1 MVAVNFLRLAAMSQA
16 ASAATVYLAG
26 DSTMA
31 KGGGGGGGTATDG
44 LGWGQYLADSLSIP
58 VVNNAIGG
66 RSARSFT
73 REGRFDTIIEAVVSG
88 DIVVIEFGHNDGGSL
103 TPTDNGRTDCG
114 GTGDETCE
122 TVYDGVAETVLT
134 FPRYLENAA
143 NAITAKGAFVV
154 ISSQT
159 PNNPFESGE
168 FIYSGSRFVDMAALA
183 ASNAG
188 VDYVDHGQ
196 YTANAFEASGAET
209 VNAYFP
215 NDHTHT
221 SPAGALA
228 VGDAFL
234 IAWHTSKMKFAKELE
249 QDLVPEWRVK
259 YLDYKAG
266 KKRVKAVGRAV
277 ARANANATPRSG
289 RLNPRDHYR
298 SNGSPT
304 LTRKVAAPA
313 AHRQPTAHGF
323 NSLPERHGTASRPTS
338 DESDQ
343 LTKPILI
350 NRRNGKETESTEST
364 ELQYGSFVPTP
375 PTDYGP
381 VHLELPDPALGTGL
395 VNSPPGKTA
404 DKTSRPQPGRSATD
418 KTVPASYHAY
428 TAAERGTT
436 PKRPAIA
443 DMFNRGSSMTV
454 TGSTAN
460 NPSHGDPKPLLKRI
474 WSRSGVG
481 RDEVALDVNMIP
493 LDYVKAKEKEFFDWM
508 DGQLDKV
515 ETFYKEKEDEAG
527 ERLIVLRGQLHEM
540 RNRRIEEISNFR
552 KVKRA
557 SKREAA
563 KSIDDMSGNPSPSSG
578 SGTPVPN
585 QNILKRPVTKALDG
599 LKFGQRLG
607 VNSKALRDMHLT
619 PNLQPS
625 EGPQDVS
632 RRMDPSRDYVR
643 RAHENDV
650 PYRSAKRKLKLALK
664 EYYRGLELLKSY
676 ALLNRTAFRKIN
688 KKYDK
693 AANAHPPLRY
703 MSDKVN
709 KAWFVQSRVLDS
721 HLHAVED
728 LYARYFERGNHK
740 VATGKLRSSNGKL
753 GQYTAS
759 AFRSGLLIGTGA
771 VFGIQGLINAA
782 TILRNQSDP
791 VIHIRTGYLLQIYGG
806 YFLALYL
813 FSFFCIDCSV
823 WAANK
828 INYVFIFEFDPRNN
842 LDWRQL
848 AEFPSFLTLLLGLFL
863 WLNFSGLG
871 TPDMYL
877 YYPVI
882 LLFVTLV
889 LIFLP
894 APILFNQSRRWF
906 AYAHWRLLLAGLYP
920 VEFRDFF
927 LGDMYCSLTYVT
939 ANIELFFCLYASHWS
954 DPPQCNSGHSRLLGF
969 FTALPGIWRAL
980 QCLRRYYD
988 TRSAFPHLANFGK
1001 YSTTILYYITL
1012 SLYRIKESHTR
1023 LAIFITVAVVNSIYS
1038 TLWDLFM
1045 DWSLLQPT
1053 AKHKFLRPV
1062 LGYKSPWYY
1071 YSAIVFDVLLRF
1083 NWIFYAFFTHNT
1095 QHSTIASFFIS
1106 FSEANRRGVWTLF
1119 RVENEHA
1126 ANVMRFKASRDVPL
1140 PYKLHDTD
1148 ETSTSESIVQPVV
1161 EDGEV
1166 AKVHSGSLRPT
1177 PGPGQSRFRARTS
1190 SAARAEEQG
1199 PGSLR
1204 RRMTITKIMAEAH
1217 TQDFVKKKGKDEV
1230 AGEAA
1235 TREESSWERGSSDDD
1250 DEDDGSPSD
1259 GREEEE
1265 LTRRE
1270 TEEVRQAQRNA
1281 GREGLKEIL

>member
-1 MVAVNFLRLAAMSQA
+1 
-16 ASAATVYLAG
+16 
-26 DSTMA
+26 
-31 KGGGGGGGTATDG
+31 
-44 LGWGQYLADSLSIP
+44 
-58 VVNNAIGG
+58 
-66 RSARSFT
+66 
-73 REGRFDTIIEAVVSG
+73 
-88 DIVVIEFGHNDGGSL
+88 
-103 TPTDNGRTDCG
+103 
-114 GTGDETCE
+114 
-122 TVYDGVAETVLT
+122 
-134 FPRYLENAA
+134 
-143 NAITAKGAFVV
+143 
-154 ISSQT
+154 
-159 PNNPFESGE
+159 
-168 FIYSGSRFVDMAALA
+168 
-183 ASNAG
+183 
-188 VDYVDHGQ
+188 
-196 YTANAFEASGAET
+196 
-209 VNAYFP
+209 
-215 NDHTHT
+215 
-221 SPAGALA
+221 
-228 VGDAFL
+228 
-234 IAWHTSKMKFAKELE
+234 MKFAKELE

-289 RLNPRDHYR
+289 KLNPRDLYR

-304 LTRKVAAPA
+304 LTKKPPA
-313 AHRQPTAHGF
+313 THRQPTAHGF
-323 NSLPERHGTASRPTS
+323 NSLPERRGTASRPTS

-343 LTKPILI
+343 VTKPILI
-350 NRRNGKETESTEST
+350 NRRNGKEAESPESP

-375 PTDYGP
+375 PSDYGP
-381 VHLELPDPALGTGL
+381 VHLELPDPALSTGIDS
-395 VNSPPGKTA
+395 SPPG
-404 DKTSRPQPGRSATD
+404 SATD
-418 KTVPASYHAY
+418 KSFRLQHGGSALDKAPPGPYRAHTL
-428 TAAERGTT
+428 AERGTA

-443 DMFNRGSSMTV
+443 DMFNRGSSMSV
-454 TGSTAN
+454 TGGAAN
-460 NPSHGDPKPLLKRI
+460 TSIPADPKPLLKRI
-474 WSRSGVG
+474 WSRSGAR

-527 ERLIVLRGQLHEM
+527 ERLNVLREQLHEM

-557 SKREAA
+557 GKGEAA
-563 KSIDDMSGNPSPSSG
+563 KSIDDAPSNLSPSSG
-578 SGTPVPN
+578 SGTPLAN
-585 QNILKRPVTKALDG
+585 HNILKRPVTKALDG

-619 PNLQPS
+619 PNLRPS
-625 EGPQDVS
+625 EGSQEAHG
-632 RRMDPSRDYVR
+632 MDPSRDYVR
-643 RAHENDV
+643 RAHEHEV

-740 VATGKLRSSNGKL
+740 VAMGKLRSSNGKL

-782 TILRNQSDP
+782 TILRNHSDP
-791 VIHIRTGYLLQIYGG
+791 VIHLRTGYLLQIYGG

-848 AEFPSFLTLLLGLFL
+848 AEFPSFLTLLLGLFV
-863 WLNFSGLG
+863 WLNFSGVG
-871 TPDMYL
+871 TPAMYL

-889 LIFLP
+889 FIFLP
-894 APILFNQSRRWF
+894 APVLFHQSRRWF

-939 ANIELFFCLYASHWS
+939 ANIELFFCLYASHWAN
-954 DPPQCNSGHSRLLGF
+954 PPQCNSGHSRLLGF

-1012 SLYRIKESHTR
+1012 SLYRIKESRTH
-1023 LAIFITVAVVNSIYS
+1023 LAIFITIAVVNSIYS

-1045 DWSLLQPT
+1045 DWSLLQPS

-1140 PYKLHDTD
+1140 PYKLHDAD
-1148 ETSTSESIVQPVV
+1148 ETSASESIVQPIG
-1161 EDGEV
+1161 EDGENGEDGEL
-1166 AKVHSGSLRPT
+1166 AKVHSGSLRPI
-1177 PGPGQSRFRARTS
+1177 PSSGQSRFRPRTS

-1199 PGSLR
+1199 PSTLR

-1217 TQDFVKKKGKDEV
+1217 TQDFVKKKGKGEV

-1235 TREESSWERGSSDDD
+1235 TREESSWERESSDD
-1250 DEDDGSPSD
+1250 DEDDGSPSEE
-1259 GREEEE
+1259 REEEE
-1265 LTRRE
+1265 LTRQE
-1270 TEEVRQAQRNA
+1270 AAEVRQAQQNA
-1281 GREGLKEIL
+1281 GREGLKEIV

>member
-1 MVAVNFLRLAAMSQA
+1 
-16 ASAATVYLAG
+16 
-26 DSTMA
+26 
-31 KGGGGGGGTATDG
+31 
-44 LGWGQYLADSLSIP
+44 
-58 VVNNAIGG
+58 
-66 RSARSFT
+66 
-73 REGRFDTIIEAVVSG
+73 
-88 DIVVIEFGHNDGGSL
+88 
-103 TPTDNGRTDCG
+103 
-114 GTGDETCE
+114 
-122 TVYDGVAETVLT
+122 
-134 FPRYLENAA
+134 
-143 NAITAKGAFVV
+143 
-154 ISSQT
+154 
-159 PNNPFESGE
+159 
-168 FIYSGSRFVDMAALA
+168 
-183 ASNAG
+183 
-188 VDYVDHGQ
+188 
-196 YTANAFEASGAET
+196 
-209 VNAYFP
+209 
-215 NDHTHT
+215 
-221 SPAGALA
+221 
-228 VGDAFL
+228 
-234 IAWHTSKMKFAKELE
+234 MKFAKELE

-289 RLNPRDHYR
+289 KLNPRDLYR

-304 LTRKVAAPA
+304 LTKKAAPPA
-313 AHRQPTAHGF
+313 AHRQLTAHGF
-323 NSLPERHGTASRPTS
+323 NSLPERRGTASRPTS

-350 NRRNGKETESTEST
+350 NRRNGKEAESPEST

-375 PTDYGP
+375 PSDHGP
-381 VHLELPDPALGTGL
+381 VHLELPGPALSTGPYNGL
-395 VNSPPGKTA
+395 PERAT
-404 DKTSRPQPGRSATD
+404 DKTSRLQHGGGTPGKAPPGPYR
-418 KTVPASYHAY
+418 AY
-428 TAAERGTT
+428 TVEERGTT
-436 PKRPAIA
+436 PRRPAIA
-443 DMFNRGSSMTV
+443 DMFNRGSSMSV
-454 TGSTAN
+454 TGSAAN
-460 NPSHGDPKPLLKRI
+460 ISSPGDPKPLLKRI

-493 LDYVKAKEKEFFDWM
+493 LDYVKAKEREFFDWM
-508 DGQLDKV
+508 DGQLEKV

-527 ERLIVLRGQLHEM
+527 ERLNVLREQLHEM
-540 RNRRIEEISNFR
+540 RNRGIEEISNFR

-557 SKREAA
+557 GKAEAA
-563 KSIDDMSGNPSPSSG
+563 KPIDDIPGNPSPSSG
-578 SGTPVPN
+578 SGTPLAN
-585 QNILKRPVTKALDG
+585 QNILRRPVTKALNG

-607 VNSKALRDMHLT
+607 VNSKALRDMGLT
-619 PNLQPS
+619 PNLRAS
-625 EGPQDVS
+625 EGPQES
-632 RRMDPSRDYVR
+632 HGMDPSRDYVR
-643 RAHENDV
+643 RAHDHEV

-703 MSDKVN
+703 MSDRVN
-709 KAWFVQSRVLDS
+709 KAWFVQSSVLDS

-740 VATGKLRSSNGKL
+740 VAMGKLRSSNGKL

-848 AEFPSFLTLLLGLFL
+848 AEFPSFLTLLLGLFV
-863 WLNFSGLG
+863 WLNFSDVG
-871 TPDMYL
+871 TPSMYL

-889 LIFLP
+889 FIFLP

-939 ANIELFFCLYASHWS
+939 ANIELFFCLYANHWV

-1012 SLYRIKESHTR
+1012 SLYRIKESHTH
-1023 LAIFITVAVVNSIYS
+1023 LAIFITVAIINSIYS

-1045 DWSLLQPT
+1045 DWSLLQPS

-1140 PYKLHDTD
+1140 PYKLYDAD
-1148 ETSTSESIVQPVV
+1148 ETSASESMVQPVG
-1161 EDGEV
+1161 EDGKNGENGEV
-1166 AKVHSGSLRPT
+1166 AKVHSGSLRPI
-1177 PGPGQSRFRARTS
+1177 PSSGQSRFRARTS
-1190 SAARAEEQG
+1190 STARVEEQG
-1199 PGSLR
+1199 PSTLR

-1217 TQDFVKKKGKDEV
+1217 TQDFVKKKGKEEV
-1230 AGEAA
+1230 EGEAA
-1235 TREESSWERGSSDDD
+1235 TREVSSWERESS
-1250 DEDDGSPSD
+1250 DEDDDVGSPSEE
-1259 GREEEE
+1259 REEEE
-1265 LTRRE
+1265 LTRQE
-1270 TEEVRQAQRNA
+1270 TAEVRQAQKNA
-1281 GREGLKEIL
+1281 GRDGLKEIV

>member
-1 MVAVNFLRLAAMSQA
+1 
-16 ASAATVYLAG
+16 
-26 DSTMA
+26 
-31 KGGGGGGGTATDG
+31 
-44 LGWGQYLADSLSIP
+44 
-58 VVNNAIGG
+58 
-66 RSARSFT
+66 
-73 REGRFDTIIEAVVSG
+73 
-88 DIVVIEFGHNDGGSL
+88 
-103 TPTDNGRTDCG
+103 
-114 GTGDETCE
+114 
-122 TVYDGVAETVLT
+122 
-134 FPRYLENAA
+134 
-143 NAITAKGAFVV
+143 
-154 ISSQT
+154 
-159 PNNPFESGE
+159 
-168 FIYSGSRFVDMAALA
+168 
-183 ASNAG
+183 
-188 VDYVDHGQ
+188 
-196 YTANAFEASGAET
+196 
-209 VNAYFP
+209 
-215 NDHTHT
+215 
-221 SPAGALA
+221 
-228 VGDAFL
+228 
-234 IAWHTSKMKFAKELE
+234 MKFAKELE

-289 RLNPRDHYR
+289 KLNPRDLYR

-304 LTRKVAAPA
+304 LTRKPALPAPQ
-313 AHRQPTAHGF
+313 RQLTTHGY
-323 NSLPERHGTASRPTS
+323 NSLPERRGTGSRPTS

-343 LTKPILI
+343 LSKPILI
-350 NRRNGKETESTEST
+350 NRRNGKETGSPDSTQ
-364 ELQYGSFVPTP
+364 LQYGSFVPTP
-375 PTDYGP
+375 PSDYGP
-381 VHLELPDPALGTGL
+381 VHLELPDPALSTGIDS
-395 VNSPPGKTA
+395 SPPERAT
-404 DKTSRPQPGRSATD
+404 DKTSRSQHRGGAPDKAPPGPYNAH
-418 KTVPASYHAY
+418 TV
-428 TAAERGTT
+428 AERGTA

-443 DMFNRGSSMTV
+443 DMFNRGSSMTI
-454 TGSTAN
+454 TGSAAN
-460 NPSHGDPKPLLKRI
+460 ISSPGDPKPLLKRI
-474 WSRSGVG
+474 WSRSGAR

-515 ETFYKEKEDEAG
+515 ETFYKEKEDESE
-527 ERLIVLRGQLHEM
+527 ERLNVLRGQLHEM
-540 RNRRIEEISNFR
+540 RNRRIEEISNFK
-552 KVKRA
+552 KVRRA
-557 SKREAA
+557 GKGETD
-563 KSIDDMSGNPSPSSG
+563 KSIDDIPGNPSPPSG
-578 SGTPVPN
+578 SGTPLHN

-619 PNLQPS
+619 PNLRPS
-625 EGPQDVS
+625 EGTQVAHGT
-632 RRMDPSRDYVR
+632 DPSQDYVR
-643 RAHENDV
+643 RAHEHEV

-709 KAWFVQSRVLDS
+709 KAWFVKSSVLDS

-740 VATGKLRSSNGKL
+740 VAMGKLRSANGKL
-753 GQYTAS
+753 GQHTAS
-759 AFRSGLLIGTGA
+759 AFRSGLLIGIGA
-771 VFGIQGLINAA
+771 VFGIQGVVNAA
-782 TILRNQSDP
+782 TILRDHSDP
-791 VIHIRTGYLLQIYGG
+791 VIHLRTGYLLQIYGG

-813 FSFFCIDCSV
+813 FSFFCLDCSV

-842 LDWRQL
+842 LDWKQL
-848 AEFPSFLTLLLGLFL
+848 AEFPSFLTLLLGLFV
-863 WLNFSGLG
+863 WINFSGVG
-871 TPDMYL
+871 SPDMYL

-882 LLFVTLV
+882 LIFLTLV
-889 LIFLP
+889 FIFLP

-939 ANIELFFCLYASHWS
+939 ANIELFFCLYANHWS

-1012 SLYRIKESHTR
+1012 SLYRIKESNTH
-1023 LAIFITVAVVNSIYS
+1023 LAIFITIAVVNSIYS
-1038 TLWDLFM
+1038 TMWDLFM
-1045 DWSLLQPT
+1045 DWSLLQPS

-1148 ETSTSESIVQPVV
+1148 ETSASESMVRPIG
-1161 EDGEV
+1161 EDGEN
-1166 AKVHSGSLRPT
+1166 AEMAQVHSGSLRPT
-1177 PGPGQSRFRARTS
+1177 PSPGQSRFRARTS
-1190 SAARAEEQG
+1190 STARAEEQG
-1199 PGSLR
+1199 PGTLR

-1217 TQDFVKKKGKDEV
+1217 TQDFVKKKGKEEV
-1230 AGEAA
+1230 AGEGA
-1235 TREESSWERGSSDDD
+1235 TREEDSWERESSDD
-1250 DEDDGSPSD
+1250 DEDDASPSED
-1259 GREEEE
+1259 REEDE
-1265 LTRRE
+1265 LTRQE
-1270 TEEVRQAQRNA
+1270 TEQVRQAQRNA
-1281 GREGLKEIL
+1281 GREGLEEIL